1 MKPAH
6 EDLFEK
12 ACKIYD
18 AEGFEK
24 ARSFLIQETKKP
36 YPNPVATPPP
46 QPKRSFSTMEKP
58 AKPPISDLRS
68 ANLDN
73 FLASSNFVPESGL
86 TRIIP

>member
-46 QPKRSFSTMEKP
+46 QPKRSFSTM
-58 AKPPISDLRS
+58 
-68 ANLDN
+68 
-73 FLASSNFVPESGL
+73 
-86 TRIIP
+86 